1 MVDRGR
7 LIMEKPYI
15 LHLLTAAHHASP
27 FDVNMA
33 CDAGYDVVV
42 PYTDVTVADVT
53 ALVQDAI
60 FSRGPKG
67 AQRTGMYIGG
77 RDIGIAADM
86 LKAAHKAMVPPFEV
100 SVFADPSGAFTT
112 AAALV
117 ACVERQLRR
126 MGAGALDGRNVVVFG
141 GSGPVGAVAALLAS
155 EAGAR
160 ATIVSRTLAHAQ
172 STVSELHERYGA
184 TIAAASMEEGLA
196 ALRSAEVVLAC
207 GRAGVRLVTAAHLA
221 AAARLLVAT
230 DVNAVPPSGV
240 EGVGAMDDGAA
251 LAAASGKAAAIGA
264 LVVGGVKFQTQR
276 SMLESMRAGGKAVYL
291 GFRDAFEVARK
302 QAS

>member
-1 MVDRGR
+1 MVERER
-7 LIMEKPYI
+7 SIMEKPYI

-42 PYTDVTVADVT
+42 PYTDVGVADVT

-67 AQRTGMYIGG
+67 AQRTGIYLGG

-86 LKAAHKAMVPPFEV
+86 LKAARKAMVPPFEV

-112 AAALV
+112 AAAVV

-126 MGAGALDGRNVVVFG
+126 MDAGALDGKSVVVFG
-141 GSGPVGAVAALLAS
+141 GTGPVGAVAALLAA

-160 ATIVSRTLAHAQ
+160 ATIVSRTLQHAQ
-172 STVSELHERYGA
+172 STASELRERYGP
-184 TIAAASMEEGLA
+184 TIAVAAMDEGLA
-196 ALRSAEVVLAC
+196 ALRSAEIVLAC
-207 GRAGVRLVTAAHLA
+207 GRAGVRLVTAAQLA
-221 AAARLLVAT
+221 TAARLLVAV

-240 EGVGAMDDGAA
+240 EGIGAMDDGAP
-251 LAAASGKAAAIGA
+251 LAAASGKAAGIGA
-264 LVVGGVKFQTQR
+264 LAVGGVKFQTQR
-276 SMLESMRAGGKAVYL
+276 SMLESMREGGKAVYL
-291 GFRDAFEVARK
+291 DFRDAFDVAR
-302 QAS
+302 QRAS

>member
-1 MVDRGR
+1 
-7 LIMEKPYI
+7 MEKPYI
-15 LHLLTAAHHASP
+15 LHLLTAARHASP

-42 PYTDVTVADVT
+42 PYTDVAVADVT

-67 AQRTGMYIGG
+67 ALRTGMYIGG

-86 LKAAHKAMVPPFEV
+86 LQAARKAMVPPFEV

-126 MGAGALDGRNVVVFG
+126 GEAGALPGRNVVVFG
-141 GSGPVGAVAALLAS
+141 GTGPVGATAALLAV
-155 EAGAR
+155 EAGAH
-160 ATIVSRTLAHAQ
+160 ATIVSRTLSRARSAAD
-172 STVSELHERYGA
+172 ELRIRYG
-184 TIAAASMEEGLA
+184 TVIAAASMDDGLA

-207 GRAGVRLVTAAHLA
+207 GGAGVRLVTAVHLA
-221 AAARLLVAT
+221 TAERLLVAA
-230 DVNAVPPSGV
+230 DVNAVAPSGV
-240 EGVGAMDDGAA
+240 EGVGAMDDGVSIAA
-251 LAAASGKAAAIGA
+251 TSGKAVGIGA
-264 LVVGGVKFQTQR
+264 LVVGGAKFQTQR
-276 SMLESMRAGGKAVYL
+276 SMLESMREGGKAVYL
-291 GFRDAFEVARK
+291 DFRDAFDVARK
-302 QAS
+302 RAS

>member
-1 MVDRGR
+1 
-7 LIMEKPYI
+7 MEKPYI
-15 LHLLTAAHHASP
+15 LHLLTAARHASP

-42 PYTDVTVADVT
+42 PYTDVAVADVT

-67 AQRTGMYIGG
+67 ALRTGMYIGG

-86 LKAAHKAMVPPFEV
+86 LQAARKAMVPPFEV

-126 MGAGALDGRNVVVFG
+126 GEAGALPGKNVVVFG
-141 GSGPVGAVAALLAS
+141 GTGPVGATAALLAV
-155 EAGAR
+155 EAGAH
-160 ATIVSRTLAHAQ
+160 ATIVSRTLSRARSAAD
-172 STVSELHERYGA
+172 ELRIRYGTA
-184 TIAAASMEEGLA
+184 IAAASMDDGLA

-207 GRAGVRLVTAAHLA
+207 GGAGVRRVTATHLA
-221 AAARLLVAT
+221 TAERLLVAA
-230 DVNAVPPSGV
+230 DVNAVAPSGV
-240 EGVGAMDDGAA
+240 EGVGAMDDGVSIAA
-251 LAAASGKAAAIGA
+251 TSGKAVGIGA

-276 SMLESMRAGGKAVYL
+276 SMLESMREGGKAVYL
-291 GFRDAFEVARK
+291 DFRDAFDVARK
-302 QAS
+302 RAS

>member
-1 MVDRGR
+1 
-7 LIMEKPYI
+7 MEKPYI
-15 LHLLTAAHHASP
+15 LHLLTAARHASP

-42 PYTDVTVADVT
+42 PYTDVAVADVT

-67 AQRTGMYIGG
+67 ALRTGMYIGG

-86 LKAAHKAMVPPFEV
+86 LQAARKAMVPPFEV

-126 MGAGALDGRNVVVFG
+126 GEAGALPGKHVVVFG
-141 GSGPVGAVAALLAS
+141 GTGPVGATAALLAV
-155 EAGAR
+155 EAGAH
-160 ATIVSRTLAHAQ
+160 ATIVSRTRSRARSAAD
-172 STVSELHERYGA
+172 ELRIRYG
-184 TIAAASMEEGLA
+184 TVIAAASMDDGLA

-207 GRAGVRLVTAAHLA
+207 GGAGVRLVTAAHLA
-221 AAARLLVAT
+221 TAGRLLVAA
-230 DVNAVPPSGV
+230 DVNAVAPSGV
-240 EGVGAMDDGAA
+240 EGVGAMDDGVSI
-251 LAAASGKAAAIGA
+251 AAASGRAAGIGA

-276 SMLESMRAGGKAVYL
+276 SLLESMREGGKAVYL
-291 GFRDAFEVARK
+291 DFRDAFDVARK
-302 QAS
+302 RAS

>member
-1 MVDRGR
+1 
-7 LIMEKPYI
+7 MEKPYI
-15 LHLLTAAHHASP
+15 LHLLTAARHASP

-42 PYTDVTVADVT
+42 PYTDVAVADVT

-67 AQRTGMYIGG
+67 ALRTGMYIGG

-86 LKAAHKAMVPPFEV
+86 LQAARKAMVPPFEV

-126 MGAGALDGRNVVVFG
+126 GEAGALPGRNVVVFG
-141 GSGPVGAVAALLAS
+141 GTGPVGATAALLAV
-155 EAGAR
+155 EAGAH
-160 ATIVSRTLAHAQ
+160 ATIVSRTLSRARSAAD
-172 STVSELHERYGA
+172 ELRIRYG
-184 TIAAASMEEGLA
+184 TVIAAASMDDGLA

-207 GRAGVRLVTAAHLA
+207 GGAGVRLVTAAHLA
-221 AAARLLVAT
+221 TAERLLVAA
-230 DVNAVPPSGV
+230 DVNAVAPSGV
-240 EGVGAMDDGAA
+240 EGVGAMDDGVSI
-251 LAAASGKAAAIGA
+251 AAASGKAVGIGA
-264 LVVGGVKFQTQR
+264 LVVGGAKFQTQR
-276 SMLESMRAGGKAVYL
+276 SMLESMREGGKAVYL
-291 GFRDAFEVARK
+291 DFRDAFDVARK
-302 QAS
+302 RAS

>member
-1 MVDRGR
+1 
-7 LIMEKPYI
+7 MEKPYI
-15 LHLLTAAHHASP
+15 LHLLTAARHASP

-42 PYTDVTVADVT
+42 PYTDVAVADVT

-67 AQRTGMYIGG
+67 ALRTGMYIGG

-86 LKAAHKAMVPPFEV
+86 LQAARKAMVPPFEV

-126 MGAGALDGRNVVVFG
+126 GEAGALPGKNVVVFG
-141 GSGPVGAVAALLAS
+141 GTGPVGATAALLAV
-155 EAGAR
+155 EAGAH
-160 ATIVSRTLAHAQ
+160 ATIVSRTLSRARSAAD
-172 STVSELHERYGA
+172 ELRIRYGTA
-184 TIAAASMEEGLA
+184 IAAASMDDGLA

-207 GRAGVRLVTAAHLA
+207 GGAGVRLVTATHLA
-221 AAARLLVAT
+221 TAERLLVAA
-230 DVNAVPPSGV
+230 DVNAVAPSGV
-240 EGVGAMDDGAA
+240 EGVGAMDDGVSIAA
-251 LAAASGKAAAIGA
+251 TSGKAVGIGA

-276 SMLESMRAGGKAVYL
+276 SMLESMREGGKAVYL
-291 GFRDAFEVARK
+291 DFRDAFDVARK
-302 QAS
+302 RAS

>member
-1 MVDRGR
+1 
-7 LIMEKPYI
+7 MEKPYI
-15 LHLLTAAHHASP
+15 LHLLTAARHASP

-42 PYTDVTVADVT
+42 PYTDVAVADVT

-67 AQRTGMYIGG
+67 ALRTGMYIGG

-86 LKAAHKAMVPPFEV
+86 LQAARKAMVPPFEV

-126 MGAGALDGRNVVVFG
+126 GEAGALPGKNVVVFG
-141 GSGPVGAVAALLAS
+141 GTGPVGATAALLAV
-155 EAGAR
+155 EAGAH
-160 ATIVSRTLAHAQ
+160 ATIVSRTLSRARSAAD
-172 STVSELHERYGA
+172 ELRIRYGTA
-184 TIAAASMEEGLA
+184 IAAASMDEGLA

-207 GRAGVRLVTAAHLA
+207 GGAGVRLVTATHLA
-221 AAARLLVAT
+221 TAERLLVAA
-230 DVNAVPPSGV
+230 DVNAVAPSGV
-240 EGVGAMDDGAA
+240 EGVGAMDDGVSIAA
-251 LAAASGKAAAIGA
+251 TSGKAVGIGA

-276 SMLESMRAGGKAVYL
+276 SMLESMREGGKAVYL
-291 GFRDAFEVARK
+291 DFRDAFDVARK
-302 QAS
+302 RAS

>member
-1 MVDRGR
+1 
-7 LIMEKPYI
+7 MEKPYI
-15 LHLLTAAHHASP
+15 LHLLTAARHASP

-42 PYTDVTVADVT
+42 PYTDVAVADVT

-67 AQRTGMYIGG
+67 ALRTGMYIGG

-86 LKAAHKAMVPPFEV
+86 LQAARKAMVPPFEV

-126 MGAGALDGRNVVVFG
+126 GEAGALPGKNVVVFG
-141 GSGPVGAVAALLAS
+141 GTGPVGATAALLAV
-155 EAGAR
+155 EAGAH
-160 ATIVSRTLAHAQ
+160 ATIVSRTLSRARSAAD
-172 STVSELHERYGA
+172 ELRSRYGTA
-184 TIAAASMEEGLA
+184 IAAASMDDGLA

-207 GRAGVRLVTAAHLA
+207 GGAGVRLVTATHLA
-221 AAARLLVAT
+221 TAERLLVAA
-230 DVNAVPPSGV
+230 DVSAVAPSGV
-240 EGVGAMDDGAA
+240 EGVGAMDDGVSIAA
-251 LAAASGKAAAIGA
+251 
-264 LVVGGVKFQTQR
+264 TT
-276 SMLESMRAGGKAVYL
+276 GKAVYL
-291 GFRDAFEVARK
+291 DFRDAFDVARK
-302 QAS
+302 RAS

>member
-1 MVDRGR
+1 
-7 LIMEKPYI
+7 METPYI
-15 LHLLTAAHHASP
+15 LHLLTAARHASP

-42 PYTDVTVADVT
+42 PYTDVAVADVT

-67 AQRTGMYIGG
+67 ALRTGMYIGG

-86 LKAAHKAMVPPFEV
+86 LQAARKAMVPPFEV

-126 MGAGALDGRNVVVFG
+126 GEAGALPGKNVVVFG
-141 GSGPVGAVAALLAS
+141 GTGPVGATAALLAV
-155 EAGAR
+155 EAGAH
-160 ATIVSRTLAHAQ
+160 ATIVSRTLSRARSAAD
-172 STVSELHERYGA
+172 ELRIRYGTA
-184 TIAAASMEEGLA
+184 IAAASMDDGLA

-207 GRAGVRLVTAAHLA
+207 GGAGVRLVTATHLA
-221 AAARLLVAT
+221 TAERLLVAA
-230 DVNAVPPSGV
+230 DVNAVAPSGV
-240 EGVGAMDDGAA
+240 EGVGAMDDGVSIAA
-251 LAAASGKAAAIGA
+251 TSGKAVGIGA

-276 SMLESMRAGGKAVYL
+276 SMLESMREGGEAVYL
-291 GFRDAFEVARK
+291 DFRDAFDVARK
-302 QAS
+302 RAS

>member
-1 MVDRGR
+1 
-7 LIMEKPYI
+7 MEKPYI
-15 LHLLTAAHHASP
+15 LHLLTAARHASP

-42 PYTDVTVADVT
+42 PYTDVAVADVT

-67 AQRTGMYIGG
+67 ALRTGMYIGG

-86 LKAAHKAMVPPFEV
+86 LQAARKAMVPPFEV

-126 MGAGALDGRNVVVFG
+126 GEAGALPGKNVVVFG
-141 GSGPVGAVAALLAS
+141 GTGPVGATAALLAV
-155 EAGAR
+155 EAGAH
-160 ATIVSRTLAHAQ
+160 ATIVSRTLSRARSAAD
-172 STVSELHERYGA
+172 ELRIRYG
-184 TIAAASMEEGLA
+184 TVIAAASMDEGLA

-207 GRAGVRLVTAAHLA
+207 GGAGVRLVTAAHLA
-221 AAARLLVAT
+221 TAERLLVAA
-230 DVNAVPPSGV
+230 DVNAVAPSGV
-240 EGVGAMDDGAA
+240 EGVGAMDDGVSI
-251 LAAASGKAAAIGA
+251 AAASGKAVGIGA
-264 LVVGGVKFQTQR
+264 LVVGGAKFQTQR
-276 SMLESMRAGGKAVYL
+276 SMLESMREGGKAVYL
-291 GFRDAFEVARK
+291 DFRDAFDVARK
-302 QAS
+302 RAS

>member
-1 MVDRGR
+1 
-7 LIMEKPYI
+7 MEKPYI
-15 LHLLTAAHHASP
+15 LHLLTAARHASP

-42 PYTDVTVADVT
+42 PYTDVAVADVT

-67 AQRTGMYIGG
+67 ALRTGMYIGG

-86 LKAAHKAMVPPFEV
+86 LQAARKAMVPPFEV

-126 MGAGALDGRNVVVFG
+126 GEAGALPGKNVVVFG
-141 GSGPVGAVAALLAS
+141 GTGPVGATAALLAV
-155 EAGAR
+155 EAGAH
-160 ATIVSRTLAHAQ
+160 ATIVSRTLSRARSAAD
-172 STVSELHERYGA
+172 ELRIRYG
-184 TIAAASMEEGLA
+184 TVIAAASMDDGLA

-207 GRAGVRLVTAAHLA
+207 GGAGVRLVTAAHLA
-221 AAARLLVAT
+221 TAERLLVAA
-230 DVNAVPPSGV
+230 DVNAVAPSGV
-240 EGVGAMDDGAA
+240 EGVGAMDDGVSI
-251 LAAASGKAAAIGA
+251 AAASGKAVGIGA
-264 LVVGGVKFQTQR
+264 LVVGGAKFQTQR
-276 SMLESMRAGGKAVYL
+276 SMLESMREGGKAVYL
-291 GFRDAFEVARK
+291 DFRDAFDVARK
-302 QAS
+302 RAS

>member
-1 MVDRGR
+1 
-7 LIMEKPYI
+7 MEKPYI

-42 PYTDVTVADVT
+42 PYTDVIVDDVT
-53 ALVQDAI
+53 SLVQDAI

-67 AQRTGMYIGG
+67 ALRTGMYIGG
-77 RDIGIAADM
+77 RDIAIAADM
-86 LKAAHKAMVPPFEV
+86 LQAARKAMVPPFEV

-126 MGAGALDGRNVVVFG
+126 GGAGALQGKSIVVFG
-141 GSGPVGAVAALLAS
+141 GTGPVGATAALLAVD
-155 EAGAR
+155 AGAH
-160 ATIVSRTLAHAQ
+160 ATIVSRTLSHAR
-172 STVSELHERYGA
+172 STADELRGRYGA
-184 TIAAASMEEGLA
+184 TITAAGMDDGLA

-221 AAARLLVAT
+221 TAGRLLVAA
-230 DVNAVPPSGV
+230 DVNAVEPSGV
-240 EGVGAMDDGAA
+240 EGVGAMDDGVPI
-251 LAAASGKAAAIGA
+251 AAASGKAAGIGA
-264 LVVGGVKFQTQR
+264 LAVGGVKFQTQR
-276 SMLESMRAGGKAVYL
+276 SMLESMREGGKAVYL
-291 GFRDAFEVARK
+291 DFRDAFDVARK
-302 QAS
+302 RAS

>member
-1 MVDRGR
+1 
-7 LIMEKPYI
+7 MEKPYI
-15 LHLLTAAHHASP
+15 LHLLTAARHASP

-42 PYTDVTVADVT
+42 PYTDVAVADVT

-67 AQRTGMYIGG
+67 ALRTGMYIGG

-86 LKAAHKAMVPPFEV
+86 LQAARKAMVPPFEV

-126 MGAGALDGRNVVVFG
+126 GEAGALPGKNVVVFG
-141 GSGPVGAVAALLAS
+141 GTGPVGATAALLAV
-155 EAGAR
+155 EAGAH
-160 ATIVSRTLAHAQ
+160 ATIVSRTLSRARSAAD
-172 STVSELHERYGA
+172 ELRIRYG
-184 TIAAASMEEGLA
+184 TVIAAASMDEGLA

-207 GRAGVRLVTAAHLA
+207 GGAGVRLVTAAHLA
-221 AAARLLVAT
+221 TAERLLVAA
-230 DVNAVPPSGV
+230 DVNAVAPSGV
-240 EGVGAMDDGAA
+240 EGVGAMDDGVSI
-251 LAAASGKAAAIGA
+251 AAASGKAVGIGA
-264 LVVGGVKFQTQR
+264 LAVGGAKFQTQR
-276 SMLESMRAGGKAVYL
+276 SMLESMREGGKAVYL
-291 GFRDAFEVARK
+291 DFRDAFDVARK
-302 QAS
+302 RAS

>member
-141 GSGPVGAVAALLAS
+141 GTGPVGAVAALLAS

-160 ATIVSRTLAHAQ
+160 ATIVSRTLALAQ

>member
-1 MVDRGR
+1 
-7 LIMEKPYI
+7 MEKPYI
-15 LHLLTAAHHASP
+15 LHLLTAARHASP

-42 PYTDVTVADVT
+42 PYTDVAVADVT

-67 AQRTGMYIGG
+67 ALRTGMYIGG

-86 LKAAHKAMVPPFEV
+86 LQAARKAMVPPFEV

-126 MGAGALDGRNVVVFG
+126 GEAGALPGQNVVVFG
-141 GSGPVGAVAALLAS
+141 GTGPVGATAALLAV
-155 EAGAR
+155 EAGAH
-160 ATIVSRTLAHAQ
+160 ATIVSRTLSRARSAAD
-172 STVSELHERYGA
+172 ELRIRYGTA
-184 TIAAASMEEGLA
+184 IAAASMDDGLA

-207 GRAGVRLVTAAHLA
+207 GGAGVRLVTATHLA
-221 AAARLLVAT
+221 TAERLLVAA
-230 DVNAVPPSGV
+230 DVNAVAPSGV
-240 EGVGAMDDGAA
+240 EGVGAMDDGVSIAA
-251 LAAASGKAAAIGA
+251 TSGKAVGIGA

-276 SMLESMRAGGKAVYL
+276 SMLESMREGGKAVYL
-291 GFRDAFEVARK
+291 DFRDAFDVARK
-302 QAS
+302 RAS

>member
-1 MVDRGR
+1 
-7 LIMEKPYI
+7 MEKPYI
-15 LHLLTAAHHASP
+15 LHLLTAARHASP

-42 PYTDVTVADVT
+42 PYTDVAVADVT

-67 AQRTGMYIGG
+67 ALRTGMYIGG

-86 LKAAHKAMVPPFEV
+86 LQAARKAMVPPFEV

-126 MGAGALDGRNVVVFG
+126 GEAGALPGKNVVVFG
-141 GSGPVGAVAALLAS
+141 GTGPVGATAALLAV
-155 EAGAR
+155 EAGAH
-160 ATIVSRTLAHAQ
+160 ATIVSRTLSRARSAAD
-172 STVSELHERYGA
+172 ELRIRYG
-184 TIAAASMEEGLA
+184 TVIAAASMDEGLA

-207 GRAGVRLVTAAHLA
+207 GGAGVRLVTAAHLA
-221 AAARLLVAT
+221 TAERLLVAA
-230 DVNAVPPSGV
+230 DVNAVAPSGV
-240 EGVGAMDDGAA
+240 EGVGAMDDGVSI
-251 LAAASGKAAAIGA
+251 AAASGKAVGIGA
-264 LVVGGVKFQTQR
+264 LAVGGAKFQTQR
-276 SMLESMRAGGKAVYL
+276 SMLESMREGAKAVYL
-291 GFRDAFEVARK
+291 DFRDAFDVARK
-302 QAS
+302 RAS

>member
-1 MVDRGR
+1 
-7 LIMEKPYI
+7 MEKPYI
-15 LHLLTAAHHASP
+15 LHLLTAAQHASP

-42 PYTDVTVADVT
+42 PYTDVAVADVT

-86 LKAAHKAMVPPFEV
+86 LKAARNAMVPPFAV

-117 ACVERQLRR
+117 ACVERQLHR
-126 MGAGALDGRNVVVFG
+126 MDAGALGGRNVVVFG
-141 GSGPVGAVAALLAS
+141 GTGPVGAVAALLATQ
-155 EAGAR
+155 AGAR

-172 STVSELHERYGA
+172 STVSDLHARYGA
-184 TIAAASMEEGLA
+184 TIAAAAMEEGFA

-207 GRAGVRLVTAAHLA
+207 GRAGVRLVTATHLA
-221 AAARLLVAT
+221 TAGRLLVAA

-240 EGVGAMDDGAA
+240 EGVGAMDDGAP
-251 LAAASGKAAAIGA
+251 LAAASGKAAGIGA
-264 LVVGGVKFQTQR
+264 LTVGGVKFQTQR
-276 SMLESMRAGGKAVYL
+276 SMLESMREGGKAVYL
-291 GFRDAFEVARK
+291 DFHDAFDVARK
-302 QAS
+302 LAA

>member
-1 MVDRGR
+1 
-7 LIMEKPYI
+7 MEKPYI
-15 LHLLTAAHHASP
+15 LHLLTAARHASP

-42 PYTDVTVADVT
+42 PYTDVAVADVT

-67 AQRTGMYIGG
+67 ALRTGMYIGG

-86 LKAAHKAMVPPFEV
+86 LQAARKAMVPPFEV

-126 MGAGALDGRNVVVFG
+126 GEAGALPGKNVVVFG
-141 GSGPVGAVAALLAS
+141 GTGPVGATAALLAV
-155 EAGAR
+155 EAGAH
-160 ATIVSRTLAHAQ
+160 ATIVSRTLSRARSAAD
-172 STVSELHERYGA
+172 ELRIRYGTA
-184 TIAAASMEEGLA
+184 IAAASMDVGLA

-207 GRAGVRLVTAAHLA
+207 GGAGVRLVTATHLA
-221 AAARLLVAT
+221 TAERLLVAA
-230 DVNAVPPSGV
+230 DVNAVAPSGV
-240 EGVGAMDDGAA
+240 EGVGAMDDGVSIAA
-251 LAAASGKAAAIGA
+251 TSGKAVGIGA

-276 SMLESMRAGGKAVYL
+276 SMLESMREGGKAVYL
-291 GFRDAFEVARK
+291 DFRDAFDVARK
-302 QAS
+302 RAS

>member
-1 MVDRGR
+1 
-7 LIMEKPYI
+7 MEKPYI
-15 LHLLTAAHHASP
+15 LHLLTAARHASP

-42 PYTDVTVADVT
+42 PYTDVAVADVT

-67 AQRTGMYIGG
+67 ALRTGMYIGG

-86 LKAAHKAMVPPFEV
+86 LQAARKAMVPPFEV

-126 MGAGALDGRNVVVFG
+126 GEAGALPGKNVVVFG
-141 GSGPVGAVAALLAS
+141 GTGPVGATAALLAV
-155 EAGAR
+155 EAGAH
-160 ATIVSRTLAHAQ
+160 ATIVSRTLSRARSAAD
-172 STVSELHERYGA
+172 ELRIRYGPA
-184 TIAAASMEEGLA
+184 IAAASMDDGLA

-207 GRAGVRLVTAAHLA
+207 GGAGVRLVTATHLA
-221 AAARLLVAT
+221 TAERLLVAA
-230 DVNAVPPSGV
+230 DVNAVAPSGV
-240 EGVGAMDDGAA
+240 EGVGAMDDGVSIAA
-251 LAAASGKAAAIGA
+251 TSGKAVGIGA

-276 SMLESMRAGGKAVYL
+276 SMLESMREGGKAVYL
-291 GFRDAFEVARK
+291 DFRDAFDVARK
-302 QAS
+302 RAS

>member
-1 MVDRGR
+1 
-7 LIMEKPYI
+7 MEKPYI
-15 LHLLTAAHHASP
+15 LHLLTAARHASP

-42 PYTDVTVADVT
+42 PYTDVAVADVT

-67 AQRTGMYIGG
+67 ALRTGMYIGG

-86 LKAAHKAMVPPFEV
+86 LQAARKAMVPPFEV

-126 MGAGALDGRNVVVFG
+126 GEAGALPGTNVVVFG
-141 GSGPVGAVAALLAS
+141 GTGPVGATAALLAV
-155 EAGAR
+155 EAGAH
-160 ATIVSRTLAHAQ
+160 ATIVSRTLSRARSAAD
-172 STVSELHERYGA
+172 ELRIRYGTA
-184 TIAAASMEEGLA
+184 IAAASMDDGLA

-207 GRAGVRLVTAAHLA
+207 GGAGVRLVTATHLA
-221 AAARLLVAT
+221 TAERLLVAA
-230 DVNAVPPSGV
+230 DVNAVAPSGV
-240 EGVGAMDDGAA
+240 EGVGAMDDGVSIAA
-251 LAAASGKAAAIGA
+251 TSGKAVGIGA

-276 SMLESMRAGGKAVYL
+276 SMLESMREGGKAVYL
-291 GFRDAFEVARK
+291 DFRDAFDVARK
-302 QAS
+302 RAS

>member
-1 MVDRGR
+1 
-7 LIMEKPYI
+7 MEKPYI
-15 LHLLTAAHHASP
+15 LHLLTAARHASP

-42 PYTDVTVADVT
+42 PYTDVAVADVT

-67 AQRTGMYIGG
+67 ALRTGMYIGG

-86 LKAAHKAMVPPFEV
+86 LQAARKAMVPPFEV

-126 MGAGALDGRNVVVFG
+126 GEAGALPGKNVVVFG
-141 GSGPVGAVAALLAS
+141 GTGPVGATAALLAV
-155 EAGAR
+155 EAGAH
-160 ATIVSRTLAHAQ
+160 ATIVSRTLSRARSAAD
-172 STVSELHERYGA
+172 ELRIRYG
-184 TIAAASMEEGLA
+184 TVIAAASMDDGLA

-207 GRAGVRLVTAAHLA
+207 GGAGVRLVTATHLA
-221 AAARLLVAT
+221 TAERLLVAA
-230 DVNAVPPSGV
+230 DVNAVAPSGV
-240 EGVGAMDDGAA
+240 EGVGAMDDGVSIAA
-251 LAAASGKAAAIGA
+251 TSGKAVGIGA
-264 LVVGGVKFQTQR
+264 LVVGGAKFQTQR
-276 SMLESMRAGGKAVYL
+276 SMLESMREGGKAVYL
-291 GFRDAFEVARK
+291 DFRDAFDVARK
-302 QAS
+302 RAS